1 MELSFYLYT
10 PQGERQKKENPVS
23 FSWVT
28 SADTPADSLKAVFL
42 CEPSDIG
49 KETAEIEVKSGSRRL
64 FHGICDRRSIC
75 REQNG
80 QTLVLWARSDGAL
93 LLDNEAI
100 PQEYEQVSL
109 EEIFDRHIRPYGF
122 QNSLDSGGSLPFYR
136 VEKGVSEWEAF
147 AGFCRMAVRKTPYL
161 NGAKVLFLSP
171 GQGTK
176 ILLPQQT
183 PLYSV
188 EEITDRT
195 GVISKALLRD
205 ANGKYTIGIE
215 NKQAKELGIC
225 RTRCVIPNSQRQWTQ
240 KDAEYRLIQS
250 MRGRKRTEICVSGL
264 FLWELGE
271 QINLRQGELNLSGNI
286 VSREWQFDR
295 NGSKTK
301 VILE

>member
-100 PQEYEQVSL
+100 PQEYEQASL
-109 EEIFDRHIRPYGF
+109 GEIFDRHIRPTVF
-122 QNSLDSGGSLPFYR
+122 KTAWTAAAACPFT
-136 VEKGVSEWEAF
+136 VWK
-147 AGFCRMAVRKTPYL
+147 
-161 NGAKVLFLSP
+161 
-171 GQGTK
+171 
-176 ILLPQQT
+176 
-183 PLYSV
+183 
-188 EEITDRT
+188 
-195 GVISKALLRD
+195 
-205 ANGKYTIGIE
+205 
-215 NKQAKELGIC
+215 
-225 RTRCVIPNSQRQWTQ
+225 
-240 KDAEYRLIQS
+240 
-250 MRGRKRTEICVSGL
+250 RG
-264 FLWELGE
+264 
-271 QINLRQGELNLSGNI
+271 
-286 VSREWQFDR
+286 
-295 NGSKTK
+295 
-301 VILE
+301 